1 MAMYFS
7 MYWHFIMMVVLVMV
21 FSGVIGFRFPR
32 FPFYMVLIAS
42 GIIGYVYSV
51 LTNLEE
57 LFFVFIIA
65 NVYMSLV
72 PIVLIEWAMY
82 MRKKAD
88 EIEMHMSLVQK

>member
-7 MYWHFIMMVVLVMV
+7 MYWHFIIMAMLVMI

-32 FPFYMVLIAS
+32 FPFYIVLIAS
-42 GIIGYVYSV
+42 GVIGYVYSV

-65 NVYMSLV
+65 NVYMSIV
-72 PIVLIEWAMY
+72 PIVLIEWAVY